1 MAGRRTGQ
9 AGSGETHPPSP
20 LGYHFFREQMSV
32 LQPVGCGRNQVFGWA
47 IYAPCLARLSARRC
61 ALAYLFIAFFWRLAA
76 RFWSFL
82 AAFCA
87 RFALFGPRKI
97 WPADGRVQ
105 DRLKQSRMS
114 TANRFIM
121 PLTISACL
129 SLFFRGDNVNSLKD
143 AILGWGFRAFSA
155 VKKLFA
161 AEDDGRVR
169 RREVNAI
176 NVSAFRL
183 NSVCLQLNPPI
194 EFF

>member
-1 MAGRRTGQ
+1 
-9 AGSGETHPPSP
+9 
-20 LGYHFFREQMSV
+20 MSV

-97 WPADGRVQ
+97 WPGDGRAQ

-114 TANRFIM
+114 TASLFIV
-121 PLTISACL
+121 PLTLSACL

-143 AILGWGFRAFSA
+143 TILGLHFRAYSA

-161 AEDDGRVR
+161 AQNAGGFRDRCE
-169 RREVNAI
+169 NAI

-183 NSVCLQLNPPI
+183 NSVCLRLNPAAMPI
-194 EFF
+194 EFS